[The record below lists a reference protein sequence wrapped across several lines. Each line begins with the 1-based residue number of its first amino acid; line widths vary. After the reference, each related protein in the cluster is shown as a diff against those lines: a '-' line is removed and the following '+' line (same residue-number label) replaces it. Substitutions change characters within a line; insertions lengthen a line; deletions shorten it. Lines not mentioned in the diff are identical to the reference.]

1 MRYLILSTLAKEDE
15 EVQGV
20 LKELKEQGV
29 QISYINTNEKQ
40 ISGCIGCNTCWLRT
54 PGVCAINDDYEQIL
68 IRMLQADR
76 VILITETKLGFI
88 SYKMKNVV
96 DRILPLATMNLRFK
110 DGQMRHYPRYKK
122 KLEMALVYKGQAD
135 NVFLTEWME
144 RVCINLS
151 FTSLGAFDME
161 RKGDLYH
168 AFGYDQLH
176 AESC

>member
-1 MRYLILSTLAKEDE
+1 MRYLILSTLEEKND
-15 EVQGV
+15 EVQDV
-20 LKELKEQGV
+20 LKELKAQGV
-29 QISYINTNEKQ
+29 QTSYVNTNERN
-40 ISGCIGCNTCWLRT
+40 ISACIGCNTCWLRT
-54 PGVCAINDDYEQIL
+54 PGVCAVKDDYEQIL

-76 VILITETKLGFI
+76 LLLITEAKFGFI

-122 KLEMALVYKGQAD
+122 TLDVALVYKGQAD

-144 RVCINLS
+144 RVCINLG

-161 RKGDLYH
+161 RKGELYY
-168 AFGYDQLH
+168 ALGYDQLH
-176 AESC
+176 TESH